1 MAKGKRTKSAKGA
14 STKLH
19 TGILAGSAR
28 KLTNSGSTKAGKKNI
43 RPAEDKPLVLNL
55 SVRYEDWK
63 KRQR

>member
-1 MAKGKRTKSAKGA
+1 MAKRKKTKGA

-28 KLTNSGSTKAGKKNI
+28 KLTNSGSTKAGKKNV
-43 RPAEDKPLVLNL
+43 RASEFKPLVLRF

-63 KRQR
+63 KHQR